1 MLAHLGLVALYHPPF
16 ATPEKEMDMFRFLT
30 ITEPPQTPAHCHGG
44 SVNGA
49 IAAWELKNL
58 ALNAKGFVSCPKS
71 YSEFLL

>member
-1 MLAHLGLVALYHPPF
+1 
-16 ATPEKEMDMFRFLT
+16 MFRFLT

-44 SVNGA
+44 SINGA